1 MSTKKKTALGAGALA
16 LLTAVF
22 FTMFGTNTGRDLSG
36 TYRVERVN
44 DYLAEVTL
52 SAPEMFEADI
62 FTLYMGDMEIE
73 RGILP
78 ETVAVHPIVVSDLS
92 RLSVVFERRGEQIGV
107 GTFSDDGLLLIKAK
121 EGTI

>member
-1 MSTKKKTALGAGALA
+1 MKGKKTALGASAAA

-22 FTMFGTNTGRDLSG
+22 FTLFGTNAGKDLAG

-44 DYLAEVTL
+44 EYCAEIAL
-52 SAPEMFEADI
+52 SAPEAFGADI

-78 ETVAVHPIVVSDLS
+78 ETVTVHPIVVSDLS
-92 RLSVVFERRGEQIGV
+92 RLSVVFERRGKQIGV
-107 GTFSDDGLLLIKAK
+107 GTFSDNGLLLIKAK